1 MSALASEAQ
10 EADEGHNEIGDAPGQ
25 AQAAQI
31 RNEGDK
37 PEGAGA
43 HRMNGSSLWKE

>member
-1 MSALASEAQ
+1 VSALASEAQ

-37 PEGAGA
+37 PQGAGT
-43 HRMNGSSLWKE
+43 HGRNGSSLWKE